1 MSETIEYQ
9 ILSKIKKAKRGKV
22 FFIENFSVKNNA
34 ESVRKSLERLVKSGE
49 IQRVAAGIYVR
60 PEKDPVLGYVSP
72 SIETIIRAIAKR
84 DKARIVPTG
93 IYALNRLGLTS
104 QVPMN
109 ISYLTDGSARK
120 VKIGKRTIVFK
131 RTSPRNL
138 ATQGEISTLAIQALR
153 SIGKDQVSAE
163 EIEKITQLL
172 KKENSTH
179 LQHDIR
185 LAPEWIRQILKQ
197 ALPQTTNE

>member
-1 MSETIEYQ
+1 MLETTEYQ
-9 ILSKIKKAKRGKV
+9 ILSKIKKAKRGSV
-22 FFIENFSVKNNA
+22 FFIENFLAKNNA
-34 ESVRKSLERLVKSGE
+34 EAVRKALERLVKSE
-49 IQRVAAGIYVR
+49 ELQRVTTGIYVR
-60 PEKDPVLGYVSP
+60 PEKDPVLGYISP

-84 DKARIVPTG
+84 DKARIIPTG

-131 RTSPRNL
+131 RTSPKNL

-153 SIGKDQVSAE
+153 SIGKDKVKE
-163 EIEKITQLL
+163 EEREKIIQLL
-172 KKENSTH
+172 KKENNNH

-197 ALPQTTNE
+197 AL

>member
-1 MSETIEYQ
+1 MTETTEYQ
-9 ILSKIKKAKRGKV
+9 ILSKVKKARRGSV
-22 FFIENFSVKNNA
+22 FFIENFLAKNNA
-34 ESVRKSLERLVKSGE
+34 DAVRKALERLVKSGE
-49 IQRVAAGIYVR
+49 LQRVATGIYAR

-131 RTSPRNL
+131 RTSPKNL

-153 SIGKDQVSAE
+153 SIGKDKVKE
-163 EIEKITQLL
+163 EECEKIVQLL
-172 KKENSTH
+172 KKENNSH

-197 ALPQTTNE
+197 AL

>member
-1 MSETIEYQ
+1 MSETTEYQ
-9 ILSKIKKAKRGKV
+9 ILSKIKKANRGSI
-22 FFIENFSVKNNA
+22 FFIENFLAKNNA
-34 ESVRKSLERLVKSGE
+34 EAVRKSLERLVKSGE
-49 IQRVAAGIYVR
+49 LQRVATGIYVR

-120 VKIGKRTIVFK
+120 VQIGKRTIVFK
-131 RTSPRNL
+131 RTSPKNL

-153 SIGKDQVSAE
+153 SIGKDKVSAE

-172 KKENSTH
+172 KKENSMH

-185 LAPEWIRQILKQ
+185 LAPEWVRQILRQ
-197 ALPQTTNE
+197 AL